1 MFARTTTIDA
11 VTGAIDAGIAFM
23 RDEAYGAVT
32 AMPGCVGMSVAVD
45 RGSGRCI
52 ATSAWESQEALR
64 ASDKAVQP
72 LRDRAREIFGHP
84 ASVDEWDLALVHRDH
99 PTGDGACCRSTWVQ
113 ADPEDIDHAIDVFRM
128 TTLPAL
134 AEFEGF
140 ASASLMVNRSDGRA
154 LATIAYDDRDA
165 LERTR
170 EAAVGLRSRTLTAMR
185 ADVRDVREF
194 DLLMAHLHAPEMA

>member
-11 VTGAIDAGIAFM
+11 VTGAFDAGIAFM
-23 RDEAYGAVT
+23 RDEAYGTVT
-32 AMPGCVGMSVAVD
+32 AMPGCVGMSVAAD
-45 RGSGRCI
+45 RESGRCI
-52 ATSAWESQEALR
+52 ATSAWESQEAMR
-64 ASDKAVQP
+64 ASNAAVQP

-99 PTGDGACCRSTWVQ
+99 PSGDGACCRSTWVQ
-113 ADPEDIDHAIDVFRM
+113 GEPEDIDHSIDVFRM

-134 AEFEGF
+134 AELPGF

-154 LATIAYDDRDA
+154 LATIAYDSRDA
-165 LERTR
+165 LESSRQAA
-170 EAAVGLRSRTLTAMR
+170 EALRSRTLSEMN